1 MISILASIALGH
13 TYGFSPNQV
22 ERFKVKIE
30 LEGWIPLFG
39 GKEGTSTV
47 DMLVEARVKGV
58 ATDGTISVESEI
70 VEMTA
75 SAFGAKLP
83 LNSNNIGQFF
93 PRAVVEFDP
102 VGKVLK
108 NSAPAI
114 KMPVQL
120 PGLDSQRLPEIS
132 YLPIQ
137 LGADGKYEFVR
148 TFNGNK
154 MTYVVI
160 ADGKGYKFAL
170 GQKSNGFEDAY
181 GNPAEEA
188 DAKAQVTTEL
198 KGEGEAS
205 FNLTNRFFD
214 KVTVKTTAVSDVKP
228 FGTRPAVKR
237 TLTTKLTILHQAD
250 RNL

>member
-1 MISILASIALGH
+1 MISILASIALVH
-13 TYGFSPNQV
+13 TYGYKPSQV
-22 ERFKVKIE
+22 ERFKVKVE

-39 GKEGTSTV
+39 GREGTSTV

-58 ATDGTISVESEI
+58 STDGTISMESEI
-70 VEMTA
+70 IEMSA

-83 LNSNNIGQFF
+83 LNSSNIGQFF
-93 PRAVVEFDP
+93 PKAVVEFSP

-132 YLPIQ
+132 YLPIE
-137 LGADGKYEFVR
+137 LGSDKYEFVR

-154 MTYVVI
+154 MTYVVL
-160 ADGKGYKFAL
+160 ADGEDYKFAL
-170 GQKSNGFEDAY
+170 AQKSTGFEDAY

-188 DAKAQVTTEL
+188 DAKAGVTTEL
-198 KGEGEAS
+198 RGEGEAE
-205 FNLTNRFFD
+205 FNTTSGFFS
-214 KVTVKTTAVSDVKP
+214 KVSVKTTAVSDVKP
-228 FGTRPAVKR
+228 FGNRPAVKR

-250 RNL
+250 RNK